1 MEALYTCIAQEFR
14 DCPFTSVQ
22 IRPTYSVIKG
32 KNVVTLTIDIF
43 NKYHNCLKRQIY
55 KFVNDRYHPTVKNP
69 LQNISPEQLDQAFKI
84 AKMDLLTEIYNKDIT
99 KYNTY
104 TNKLNELQAYATS
117 DCNPEINNDA
127 PPQLPDE
134 FTFE

>member
-117 DCNPEINNDA
+117 DCNPEINNEI
-127 PPQLPDE
+127 PQMPDE
-134 FTFE
+134 LIFQ